1 MYEDV
6 YGIKPEDDPEAG
18 TRLTEIKDKVVLELQ
33 KVIGMEDVKPS
44 ADVKSESG
52 APLEA
57 LSETTNQQNNVTP
70 ESTGPTSTG
79 VEPSANVTPESTGP
93 MSEVKPEAVTPE
105 KNQPGIAKAVYDKS
119 AEVAPVA
126 GGSSTV
132 VNNISAPTNNV
143 TAPNTSAP
151 TKFEPRNND
160 STVNRLFANRQ
171 FY

>member
-1 MYEDV
+1 MLNILILNHKLITGDT
-6 YGIKPEDDPEAG
+6 KTTPEAISSSNG
-18 TRLTEIKDKVVLELQ
+18 DTKT
-33 KVIGMEDVKPS
+33 
-44 ADVKSESG
+44 
-52 APLEA
+52 
-57 LSETTNQQNNVTP
+57 TP
-70 ESTGPTSTG
+70 E
-79 VEPSANVTPESTGP
+79 AIGP